1 MKWVLTL
8 VSLTSSIL
16 LFTTLG
22 FSVINGLLGNYIMA
36 TILGLFS
43 VIWLVLT
50 IIFGNAYVRYND

>member
-1 MKWVLTL
+1 MRWILTL
-8 VSLTSSIL
+8 VSLISSIL

-22 FSVINGLLGNYIMA
+22 FSIINSLLGNYIMA